1 MNDSWLPTTGSNLI
15 AKCYQKYR
23 KTEIDHAKT
32 SLSRNPSLNPLD
44 STESTTWLETII
56 DHRYRKQKDDATRD
70 ELRRIKES
78 GNGLLSEVCFQ
89 EAQRLALGICG
100 GIFNLQKFEEYEAS
114 PTAFESP
121 IAAQI
126 HGNNYARNQ
135 KHRIAKK
142 RKVAERRGTL
152 SLTDG
157 CEVSLEKSAEEVAAR
172 YTDTSDGQPTN
183 REGKSTGSQLAT
195 AVDVEQEDFKKSSGN
210 LLKQSKSFISAS
222 GSTPLG
228 KGKKIESPQAQPS
241 EYGRSIRETD
251 TEAGPSPSRLAR
263 RERSNNIKF
272 LRERTSSRGSSK
284 HATAREEVN
293 VHHSHPQAPD
303 IKTPN
308 SPHSLSH
315 RQSSSRTTLNLRTT
329 QGQHAPMPA
338 SPLFFNTSSR
348 GTSRET
354 DESHYEKLDDQSPP
368 PVTIA
373 TPPGR
378 KNKTKKRNQ
387 KQKFPYSKNY
397 QLEEETPSTSATPP
411 NLTQPTQQTA
421 EAKHRAIIEVASKKV
436 AIPYQLFKSFEKGL
450 SSPLVTGE
458 AVESSPVSPSQM
470 SSSRLATSED
480 DGSSNGSSK
489 FSQVSPPLYHD
500 KESLKENL
508 DTELENK
515 IIKFEEQGTTRKY
528 PASTRFVPAASPL
541 SPIKENEEMDQNV
554 EADQNL
560 IRKAEDQHLKLVE
573 RQNVNFAAPIL
584 LLQENTIGSSKE
596 DNATNAQVSGVIV
609 QSSHQIQR
617 DDTEQG
623 LLEGRF
629 TEDRDVSGIEHSA
642 VHARSNQQTQSNSD
656 APISDGVVQPLRRW
670 SMPNA
675 LKATMDRSKSETL
688 PDDEAEGVG
697 KYWYQNG
704 ARREASFHSPW
715 AVTVKWFYLSNDPAR
730 NLESKEAGLLP
741 VVRPHQHFPPA
752 TRNPRLLYD
761 KTEAPAVLSSVPS
774 THIYPTSTFD
784 EKNNC
789 FVISPH
795 VVPLADVR
803 SNPSHPD
810 YLPPRKLVEYQAYEI
825 SGFDVWRYDRNLLK
839 CQKPGCGRDTDDHEL
854 ATRICQA
861 CGPNSFIRYCCKQH
875 LLDDMKGHWAECR
888 SPSSILKCVVD
899 ESTMPPRFHNLKPG
913 LYNIKGLMSFELHRQ
928 TIHASFNSG
937 QYTLFTTTG
946 LPVIVKWPTP
956 ELESLYAS
964 RIERLLNYCLTDSTL
979 KVLVGYLYSLL
990 RYCLRTCTQWT
1001 SSISRTLRTQFQAE
1015 FQFDAQLAPDTD
1027 PCECWWAGGDDFAR
1041 PRHKHCSQACR
1052 DLWKK
1057 LGGAEFKGQGL
1068 VKFLE
1073 EGERHEWLLRV
1084 WRTRHPT
1091 VKNWRLRMIG
1101 EGFEGF
1107 TDDDKIEIAADFND
1121 RSLWTKW
1128 ADVDARM
1135 EE

>member
-1 MNDSWLPTTGSNLI
+1 MNP
-15 AKCYQKYR
+15 R
-23 KTEIDHAKT
+23 
-32 SLSRNPSLNPLD
+32 D
-44 STESTTWLETII
+44 STERTTWLETII
-56 DHRYRKQKDDATRD
+56 DHRFRQQKDDATKD

-78 GNGLLSEVCFQ
+78 GNGLLSEISFQ
-89 EAQRLALGICG
+89 EAQHLALGICG

-114 PTAFESP
+114 LKPSESP
-121 IAAQI
+121 IPVQV

-135 KHRIAKK
+135 KQRVSKK
-142 RKVAERRGTL
+142 RKCAERRATL
-152 SLTDG
+152 SLNHG
-157 CEVSLEKSAEEVAAR
+157 CEV
-172 YTDTSDGQPTN
+172 
-183 REGKSTGSQLAT
+183 GKSTGKVAAGYIDTPDGSPTNPEDKSTRSQLAT
-195 AVDVEQEDFKKSSGN
+195 VVDVEQEDFSKLSGN
-210 LLKQSKSFISAS
+210 LPKQSKSFVSAS
-222 GSTPLG
+222 GSSLLG
-228 KGKKIESPQAQPS
+228 KGNKIELPDFQPS
-241 EYGRSIRETD
+241 EYVPSDSETSRETD
-251 TEAGPSPSRLAR
+251 TEVRPSPSRLAR

-284 HATAREEVN
+284 HASAREEVN

-315 RQSSSRTTLNLRTT
+315 RQSSNRTTLNLRNTP
-329 QGQHAPMPA
+329 GQHAFMPV
-338 SPLFFNTSSR
+338 SPSFFNTSSR

-354 DESHYEKLDDQSPP
+354 DESHFEKLDDQSPP
-368 PVTIA
+368 PVTIT
-373 TPPGR
+373 TPPGGR
-378 KNKTKKRNQ
+378 NKSKRSNKK
-387 KQKFPYSKNY
+387 KTFPCSKNY
-397 QLEEETPSTSATPP
+397 QLEEETASTSAAVP
-411 NLTQPTQQTA
+411 NLTPPTPQTA
-421 EAKHRAIIEVASKKV
+421 EAKHRAIVEAASKKV
-436 AIPYQLFKSFEKGL
+436 AIPYQLLKSFEKGP

-458 AVESSPVSPSQM
+458 VIDSSSASPSQM
-470 SSSRLATSED
+470 SSLRLATSED
-480 DGSSNGSSK
+480 DGSSNGSFE
-489 FSQVSPPLYHD
+489 FSQVPPSLYPD
-500 KESLKENL
+500 RESLKENL
-508 DTELENK
+508 ETELENK
-515 IIKFEEQGTTRKY
+515 KIQLEEHGTTRKY
-528 PASTRFVPAASPL
+528 PTSARFAPAASPL
-541 SPIKENEEMDQNV
+541 SPIKENEEMDQNIK
-554 EADQNL
+554 ANQNL
-560 IRKAEDQHLKLVE
+560 VRKAEYPHLKSVE
-573 RQNVNFAAPIL
+573 RHNVTVAAPIL
-584 LLQENTIGSSKE
+584 LLQGDIIDISKE
-596 DNATNAQVSGVIV
+596 DTATNSQVSGVIV
-609 QSSHQIQR
+609 QSNHQIQR

-623 LLEGRF
+623 LPEGRSI
-629 TEDRDVSGIEHSA
+629 EDRDFSGSEHSV
-642 VHARSNQQTQSNSD
+642 VHVRSKQQTQSNPD
-656 APISDGVVQPLRRW
+656 AAISDGGVQPLRRW
-670 SMPNA
+670 SMPNM
-675 LKATMDRSKSETL
+675 LKATVDTSKSKTL

-697 KYWYQNG
+697 KYWYRNG
-704 ARREASFHSPW
+704 VRRESSFHSPW
-715 AVTVKWFYLSNDPAR
+715 AATVKWFYLSNDPAR
-730 NLESKEAGLLP
+730 NLESKNAGFLP

-784 EKNNC
+784 EKHNC

-810 YLPPRKLVEYQAYEI
+810 YLPPRKLAEYQAYEI

-854 ATRICQA
+854 ATKICQA

-899 ESTMPPRFHNLKPG
+899 ESTLPPRFHNLKPG
-913 LYNIKGLMSFELHRQ
+913 LYNMKGLMSFELHRQ
-928 TIHASFNSG
+928 TVHASFNSG

-956 ELESLYAS
+956 ELEFLYAP

-979 KVLVGYLYSLL
+979 KILVGYLYSLL
-990 RYCLRTCTQWT
+990 RYCLRTCNQWT

-1027 PCECWWAGGDDFAR
+1027 PCECWWAGDDDSAR
-1041 PRHKHCSQACR
+1041 PRHKLCSQACR
-1052 DLWKK
+1052 DFWKK

-1068 VKFLE
+1068 VKFVE

-1107 TDDDKIEIAADFND
+1107 TDDDKIKNAADFNG